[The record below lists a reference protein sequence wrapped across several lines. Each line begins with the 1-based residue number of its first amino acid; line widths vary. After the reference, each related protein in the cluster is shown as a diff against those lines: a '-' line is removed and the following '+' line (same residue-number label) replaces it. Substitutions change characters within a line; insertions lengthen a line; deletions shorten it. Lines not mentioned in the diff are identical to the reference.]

1 MAPSQAAA
9 SYKKQNGIVAISK
22 DRRSLSWSPAQ
33 PPDASPSL
41 IVPVANIGNLQQ
53 TPETAAKVMLK
64 VYDKQP
70 GQTETV
76 AHTFT
81 FTSSTDARTECNA
94 IKEVLARAIQDY
106 KAEQAARLGGPG
118 GGQSAAMTI
127 ANAISGRSSWEDD
140 ERLKSDVQLQQSLMA
155 EDTSLQK
162 TFLEARN
169 LKPESISMTQ
179 FTAQFWSSRLHLLR
193 AHALAKNQGRG
204 RSNVFSEL
212 KKDDAGRAMTITPE
226 HIRAIFDQ
234 YPIMKKIYDELVPR
248 KMNDEVSF
256 WSHFFQSKLYMALRG
271 MKIDRNSEADPL
283 LDPYIDLPE
292 ITGLRAKVTESGY
305 IPKFIDLEGNEE
317 NHSQRKGNL
326 ERVEADQRLL
336 SRAPVIQKLNALS
349 EKLMASVRTSD
360 VDVSAPIGMD
370 EAEYEEL
377 RLRDLAGDPEQNK
390 IILNIRDQ
398 SRFFTEREQTKGD
411 KFNPFWKQDPAKAVK
426 SVCADIASHFPQ
438 PGQDPIP
445 IASVEDEQYYDEE
458 GGPESGSTVA
468 TDHILSLIKAHKD
481 QTADIPANS
490 GLPAAIYERLTLT
503 HATTIEFLRQFW
515 NAFLS
520 GDDKRVTEVASLVD
534 SLSRALE
541 RINTIAE
548 DAEKERQA
556 IIKMAERDAAEIL
569 RKTGRKKRIG
579 EVGGGGNVVKN
590 LMDPIIGSLG
600 TAVATYRQAFEEQ
613 TKELAEEA
621 G

>member
-1 MAPSQAAA
+1 MAPSRAAA

-41 IVPVANIGNLQQ
+41 VVSVANVENLQQ

-64 VYDKQP
+64 VYDKPP

-81 FTSSTDARTECNA
+81 FTSSTDARMECNA
-94 IKEVLARAIQDY
+94 IKEVLAKAIQDY
-106 KAEQAARLGGPG
+106 KAEQAARLGTSG

-127 ANAISGRSSWEDD
+127 ANAISGRGSWEDD
-140 ERLKSDVQLQQSLMA
+140 EKLNSDVRLQQSLMA
-155 EDTSLQK
+155 EDPSLQK

-169 LKPESISMTQ
+169 LKPEAISMTQ

-212 KKDDAGRAMTITPE
+212 KKDDGGRAMTITPE

-234 YPIMKKIYDELVPR
+234 YPVMKQIYDELVPK

-283 LDPYIDLPE
+283 LDPYLDLPE
-292 ITGLRAKVTESGY
+292 ITGLRPKVTESSY
-305 IPKFIDLEGNEE
+305 MPKFIDLEGNEE
-317 NHSQRKGNL
+317 NNPQRKGNL
-326 ERVEADQRLL
+326 ERVEADPRFLG
-336 SRAPVIQKLNALS
+336 RAPVIQKLNALS
-349 EKLMASVRTSD
+349 EKLMASVRPSD
-360 VDVSAPIGMD
+360 VDVSAPIGLD

-398 SRFFTEREQTKGD
+398 SRFFTEREQTKSD
-411 KFNPFWKQDPAKAVK
+411 KLNPFRKQDPARAVK
-426 SVCADIASHFPQ
+426 SVCSDITSHFPR
-438 PGQDPIP
+438 PGHGPIP
-445 IASVEDEQYYDEE
+445 VAPIDDDQDYDDED
-458 GGPESGSTVA
+458 GPESGSTAA
-468 TDHILSLIKAHKD
+468 TEHILSLIKAHKD
-481 QTADIPANS
+481 QVAEIPAGS

-520 GDDKRVTEVASLVD
+520 GDDKRVNEVASLVD

-541 RINTIAE
+541 RINTIAD
-548 DAEKERQA
+548 DAEKERQG
-556 IIKMAERDAAEIL
+556 IINMAQRDADEIL

-579 EVGGGGNVVKN
+579 QVGGGGAVVKQ

-600 TAVATYRQAFEEQ
+600 KAVAMYRQAFEEQ
-613 TKELAEEA
+613 SKEIAEE
-621 G
+621 GG